1 MPMVE
6 SVNSSGAVSRQEAE
20 DAARRRISEAETQA
34 QSERGWRGS
43 YVLFQRETKRFM
55 KMAGQTLLSPVIT
68 TMLYFVVFGFTL
80 GARLQEVRGVPYVD
94 FLVPGLIMLNLIN
107 SAYLN
112 AAFSLFLSKVH
123 GSVVDVLLTPLTPLQ
138 IMTGYLG
145 ASLLRALLTG
155 GIIWIVAGLMGA
167 GTLYN
172 FGITVIFMVLT
183 SLAFAELGLVV
194 AIWARD
200 FDHVNFLPSFLLM
213 PLTFLGGVFYSIE
226 MLPAQWAI
234 VSKFNPILYMVNG
247 LRYGMT
253 GVSDVPVLLGLA
265 IVGGLVLVFGL
276 LAAYLLASGRKLR
289 DGS

>member
-1 MPMVE
+1 MSLSTGE
-6 SVNSSGAVSRQEAE
+6 WREQAE
-20 DAARRRISEAETQA
+20 EAARRRIYEAGTRARSEN
-34 QSERGWRGS
+34 GWRGS
-43 YVLFQRETKRFM
+43 LMLFRRETMRFM

-80 GARLQEVRGVPYVD
+80 GARLQEVRGIPYVD

-112 AAFSLFLSKVH
+112 SAFSLFLSKVH

-145 ASLLRALLTG
+145 ASVLRALLTG
-155 GIIWIVAGLMGA
+155 CLIWLVAGLMGA
-167 GTLYN
+167 GTLHN
-172 FGITVIFMVLT
+172 PGITVLFMVLT
-183 SLAFAELGLVV
+183 SLAFAQLGLMV
-194 AIWARD
+194 AIWAKD

-226 MLPAQWAI
+226 MLPGRWALL
-234 VSKFNPILYMVNG
+234 SQFNPILYMVNG

-253 GVSDVPVLLGLA
+253 GVSDVPVLLGFV
-265 IVGGLVLVFGL
+265 IVGGLALIFGL
-276 LAAYLLASGRKLR
+276 GAAYMLASGVKLR
-289 DGS
+289 EGV